1 MSGDDGKTRMH
12 LPVAGGHEGG
22 QERFAVLAVFV
33 DQPQDHGLIVGVEPG
48 QAGQALADQ
57 GPGGGG
63 AGLRGLLQQRTQAGR
78 DLVQLRGLQEGGP
91 GRAGREGRWAAA
103 AEASAGRAACPAC
116 PAAKRRTSQA
126 PAYAYAWQASAGA
139 ARRRFDRDAR

>member
-103 AEASAGRAACPAC
+103 AEASAGRAAS
-116 PAAKRRTSQA
+116 RLRG
-126 PAYAYAWQASAGA
+126 AGGLPCLSCCEEE
-139 ARRRFDRDAR
+139 DQPG